1 LQERQRGSKA
11 MAGATSEAFD
21 PVEIAKQDI
30 GSSRRLIAASL
41 DDLSAHHSWLETYHR
56 DERLRAERLR
66 RREILQRLELAYRR
80 TRNKAQLAARTS
92 YVTSRRASRSA
103 KRLTLAMVA
112 WAAPRLRTHTQHAAI
127 STVDAW
133 RWSQDHI
140 PRLAHSATRTARDSF
155 CWSVR
160 ASEEAGYVFRR
171 HASAATAE
179 VTSELRRRIAPI
191 RERGASEW
199 SRIRTQTRSTCA
211 LLEPR
216 LLEPVTGS
224 NELAWI
230 RRSLRRSYIRV
241 LTIFAP
247 LAMQTRVTA
256 AQIETRLAT
265 LIIRTAPAFRQ
276 LLLAHMPRDRTPAN
290 SASESKSGALIL
302 RPTTALTCIVPARS
316 QLPVLYGT

>member
-1 LQERQRGSKA
+1 
-11 MAGATSEAFD
+11 MAGATTEAVD

-92 YVTSRRASRSA
+92 YVTSRRAFRSA

-112 WAAPRLRTHTQHAAI
+112 WAAPRLRTHTQYAAI

-140 PRLAHSATRTARDSF
+140 PRFAHSATRTARECF

-171 HASAATAE
+171 HASAATAD
-179 VTSELRRRIAPI
+179 VTAELRRRTAPI
-191 RERGASEW
+191 RDRGVSEW
-199 SRIRTQTRSTCA
+199 SRVRTQTRSACA
-211 LLEPR
+211 SLEPR
-216 LLEPVTGS
+216 LLEPVTGFK
-224 NELAWI
+224 ELAGI
-230 RRSLRRSYIRV
+230 RRSLRRSYIRG

-247 LAMQTRVTA
+247 LARQTRATA
-256 AQIETRLAT
+256 AQIETRLT
-265 LIIRTAPAFRQ
+265 MLIIRTAPAFRQ
-276 LLLAHMPRDRTPAN
+276 LLLAHMPRDRTPAD
-290 SASESKSGALIL
+290 SASGSKSGALIL
-302 RPTTALTCIVPARS
+302 RPTTALTCIAPARS